1 MSGIC
6 AYCGK
11 PGVLCKDE
19 NGRYRMYHAHCE
31 AELRMKKRRRDVGG
45 DYDHIRS

>member
-11 PGVLCKDE
+11 PGVLNKDE
-19 NGRYRMYHAHCE
+19 NGRYRRYHAHCE
-31 AELRMKKRRRDVGG
+31 AEMNR
-45 DYDHIRS
+45 IRSEKKKVGAP